1 MQEDIADIIRKKILE
16 LHFQPGET
24 LNEIELSRE
33 LKVSRTPVREAL
45 IRLASENLLTIKKG
59 SPARVSEINI
69 RDFYN
74 LIEYRLILERG
85 AARLAAEK
93 ATDVH
98 IKKLEALQQKVRSMK
113 AYDLSEI
120 IEYDGQFHRILH
132 DATRNLFLINSM
144 RLVMN
149 QFAILLK
156 LISYQSKDFL
166 SCLPEVIDA
175 LKRKDQD
182 KMEQLM
188 VAHLEDFIDQIT
200 RYSMGR
206 DKQTRKTAQ

>member
-1 MQEDIADIIRKKILE
+1 MHEDITDIIRKKILE
-16 LHFQPGET
+16 IHFQPGET
-24 LNEIELSRE
+24 LNEIELSKE

-45 IRLASENLLTIKKG
+45 IRLSSENLLTIKKG

-98 IKKLEALQQKVRSMK
+98 IRKLEELQEKVRSMK
-113 AYDLSEI
+113 DYDLSEI
-120 IEYDGQFHRILH
+120 IDYDGQFHWILH
-132 DATRNLFLINSM
+132 DATNNSFLINSM

-149 QFAILLK
+149 QFAILLR
-156 LISYQSKDFL
+156 LISYQSRDFL

-206 DKQTRKTAQ
+206 YKQTGKTAQ

>member
-1 MQEDIADIIRKKILE
+1 MQEDITDIIRKKILE

-24 LNEIELSRE
+24 LNEIELSKE
-33 LKVSRTPVREAL
+33 LNLSRTPVREAL
-45 IRLASENLLTIKKG
+45 IRLAAEDLLTIKKG

-98 IKKLEALQQKVRSMK
+98 IKKLEALQEKVRSMK
-113 AYDLSEI
+113 DYKLSEI
-120 IEYDGQFHRILH
+120 IDYDGQFHRILH
-132 DATRNLFLINSM
+132 DATHNAFLINSM

-149 QFAILLK
+149 KFSILLK
-156 LISYQSKDFL
+156 LIDYQSRDFL

-200 RYSMGR
+200 RYAMGR
-206 DKQTRKTAQ
+206 YGQKKETAF

>member
-1 MQEDIADIIRKKILE
+1 MQEDITDIIRKKILE

-24 LNEIELSRE
+24 LNEIELSKE

-45 IRLASENLLTIKKG
+45 IRLAAEDLLTIKKG

-85 AARLAAEK
+85 AARLAADK

-98 IKKLEALQQKVRSMK
+98 IKKLEALQEKVRSMK
-113 AYDLSEI
+113 EYKLSEI
-120 IEYDGQFHRILH
+120 IDYDGQFHRILH
-132 DATRNLFLINSM
+132 DATHNAFLINAM

-149 QFAILLK
+149 KFSILLK
-156 LISYQSKDFL
+156 LISYQSRDFL

-200 RYSMGR
+200 RYATGR
-206 DKQTRKTAQ
+206 YGQKKETAL